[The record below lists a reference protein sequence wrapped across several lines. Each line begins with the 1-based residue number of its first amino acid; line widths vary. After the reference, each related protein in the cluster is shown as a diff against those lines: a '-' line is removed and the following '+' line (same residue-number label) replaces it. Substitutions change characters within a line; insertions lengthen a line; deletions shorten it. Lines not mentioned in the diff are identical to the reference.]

1 MYTYAV
7 QCFFIGL
14 YWIFHS

>member
-14 YWIFHS
+14 YWIFYS